1 MTLEEAAR
9 CIGARV
15 IYTAPHGRTE
25 YGTISS
31 VSASFVFVQ
40 YEGSWQTQATPAD
53 RLTLDDS

>member
-1 MTLEEAAR
+1 MTLEEAGR

-15 IYTAPHGRTE
+15 IYTAPRGRTE

-31 VSASFVFVQ
+31 VNASFVFVRYGDSLQ
-40 YEGSWQTQATPAD
+40 AQATPAD